1 MITIQSAYFVWF
13 QRTTYGAYEQ
23 GMANKFD
30 WHEVTQVEHYYLS
43 VEALTQPIQVREG
56 PADYGGLP

>member
-1 MITIQSAYFVWF
+1 
-13 QRTTYGAYEQ
+13 
-23 GMANKFD
+23 MANKFD

-43 VEALTQPIQVREG
+43 VEALTQPLQVREG